1 MAPFNR
7 DSGQQSG
14 KRAIL
19 SGRRAVRSGSTWRRW
34 SPPPHNLILRR
45 FYERLRAAG
54 KPPKLALTGVTR
66 KLLVTS
72 TVHSNPNH
80 FPFDT
85 PRQLLRAA
93 VLPRFHVTR
102 TLAPAAT
109 LAFARRGLSLSR

>member
-1 MAPFNR
+1 MASAP
-7 DSGQQSG
+7 SSAVG
-14 KRAIL
+14 
-19 SGRRAVRSGSTWRRW
+19 GRRAVRSGLYMAGLVASR
-34 SPPPHNLILRR
+34 HNPILRP

-66 KLLVTS
+66 KLLVAS

-93 VLPRFHVTR
+93 VLPSFHMTR

>member
-19 SGRRAVRSGSTWRRW
+19 SGRRAVRSGLYMAGLVASR
-34 SPPPHNLILRR
+34 HNPILRP

-66 KLLVTS
+66 KLLVAS

-102 TLAPAAT
+102 SG
-109 LAFARRGLSLSR
+109 FKNV